1 MFQAHSKSP
10 IVGKVGEQ
18 GGQGSLVTEAGGGGC
33 WGRKKEWRA
42 GKMTFLCISSS
53 LQSTCELSFGYLLRP
68 LFCFQISKDLPIVAS
83 FPLLPFRCQY
93 FQMYLPVLNIH
104 KILLRRKKNLL
115 TALIKVYSER

>member
-1 MFQAHSKSP
+1 
-10 IVGKVGEQ
+10 
-18 GGQGSLVTEAGGGGC
+18 
-33 WGRKKEWRA
+33 
-42 GKMTFLCISSS
+42 MTFLCISSS

-68 LFCFQISKDLPIVAS
+68 LFCFQISKDLPTVAS